1 MSLLVRTTTISLPS
15 ETRRDG
21 VIVEV
26 VVPRVLMESTL
37 EDMSLNVLG
46 VEIVGIGTLSFVAEK
61 GAEGID
67 DVWSLVV
74 SRVISAGDFVSP
86 ATPGNRDN

>member
-1 MSLLVRTTTISLPS
+1 
-15 ETRRDG
+15 
-21 VIVEV
+21 
-26 VVPRVLMESTL
+26 MESTL

-46 VEIVGIGTLSFVAEK
+46 FEIVGIGTLSFVAEK

-74 SRVISAGDFVSP
+74 SRVISADDFVSP
-86 ATPGNRDN
+86 ATPGNSGTLLSVAVFCCSFNLC